1 MKQIEK
7 ILESYFLMA
16 LLNILI
22 FIGYIDIARLPGGQ
36 FGMMPFGLMIAA
48 GISLVA
54 ALLIVLI
61 IKIKKSVTFATSTL
75 IYNIIY
81 LGILI
86 FNGLGRPAVF
96 NFSSS
101 NAYLF
106 SILIGFLVWGIALTV
121 ARFFP
126 SRRNKTNIGKI
137 SNSKSNNTI
146 EWTVRK

>member
-7 ILESYFLMA
+7 ILGNYFLIG
-16 LLNILI
+16 LLNVLI
-22 FIGYIDIARLPGGQ
+22 FIGYMYIAHLPGGQ

-54 ALLIVLI
+54 ALVTVLI
-61 IKIKKSVTFATSTL
+61 IKIKKPVPFTTSIL

-86 FNGLGRPAVF
+86 FSGLGRPTVF
-96 NFSSS
+96 NLSSS

-106 SILIGFLVWGIALTV
+106 SILIGFLVWGIFFMV

-126 SRRNKTNIGKI
+126 SGKKTDNKTGN
-137 SNSKSNNTI
+137 
-146 EWTVRK
+146 

>member
-7 ILESYFLMA
+7 ILGSYFLIG
-16 LLNILI
+16 LLNVLI
-22 FIGYIDIARLPGGQ
+22 FIGYMDIARLPGGE

-54 ALLIVLI
+54 ALLIILI
-61 IKIKKSVTFATSTL
+61 IKIKKSVTFATSVL

-86 FNGLGRPAVF
+86 FSGLGRPTVF

-106 SILIGFLVWGIALTV
+106 SILIGFLVWGIALV
-121 ARFFP
+121 V
-126 SRRNKTNIGKI
+126 SRLKKTETK
-137 SNSKSNNTI
+137 K
-146 EWTVRK
+146 